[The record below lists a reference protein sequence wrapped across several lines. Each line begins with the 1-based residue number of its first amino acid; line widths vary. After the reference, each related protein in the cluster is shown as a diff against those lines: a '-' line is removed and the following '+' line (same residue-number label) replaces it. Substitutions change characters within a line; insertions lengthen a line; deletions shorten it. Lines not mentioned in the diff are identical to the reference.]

1 MKKVLFLLSSVLT
14 GCLVYE
20 QPSYP
25 SLDGT
30 YVVTCVTIECDE
42 LDIFEEHCENT
53 TVFTQ
58 LPSTPLDTLKINKT
72 KIHISGN
79 EIYMKDYLFNGQVEW
94 SENYPLRINQDLITG
109 AWSHLSILY
118 PGREPRTYRI
128 TEDGLEYL
136 ILSYTQELSSS
147 ATYNYILTFQRQ
159 GP

>member
-30 YVVTCVTIECDE
+30 YVVTCVTIECTE

-79 EIYMKDYLFNGQVEW
+79 EIYMKDYLLNGEVEW
-94 SENYPLRINQDLITG
+94 LEDYPLRINQDLITG

-118 PGREPRTYRI
+118 PNRDPRTYRI
-128 TEDGLEYL
+128 TGDGLEYL

-159 GP
+159 EP

>member
-1 MKKVLFLLSSVLT
+1 
-14 GCLVYE
+14 
-20 QPSYP
+20 
-25 SLDGT
+25 
-30 YVVTCVTIECDE
+30 
-42 LDIFEEHCENT
+42 
-53 TVFTQ
+53 
-58 LPSTPLDTLKINKT
+58 
-72 KIHISGN
+72 
-79 EIYMKDYLFNGQVEW
+79 MKDYLFNGQVEW

-136 ILSYTQELSSS
+136 ILGFTQELSSS

>member
-79 EIYMKDYLFNGQVEW
+79 QISMKDYLLNGEVEW
-94 SENYPLRINQDLITG
+94 LEDYPLRINQDLITG

-118 PGREPRTYRI
+118 PNREPRTYRI

-136 ILSYTQELSSS
+136 ILGFTQELSSS

>member
-1 MKKVLFLLSSVLT
+1 MKKVLFLFLFVFT
-14 GCLVYE
+14 GCLIYE

-30 YVVTCVTIECDE
+30 YVVTCVTIECTE

-79 EIYMKDYLFNGQVEW
+79 QISMKGSLFNGQIIW
-94 SENYPLRINQDLITG
+94 YPKYPLRINQDLITG

-118 PGREPRTYRI
+118 PNREPRTYRI

-136 ILSYTQELSSS
+136 ILGFTQELSSS